1 MSQPILQQQVEC
13 GWAPCCNYQEVGKGD
28 IIPQL
33 SAPACRRAP
42 CRNYQEVGGCGI
54 IPSLYL
60 CYIPLDHSR
69 QDGRPPHRIPR
80 LDESS
85 RMAGGPCPR
94 NGGVWHCNIIWG
106 IQDEGLRSNMADM
119 ELGDPWDYPTIW
131 RPSLPRPRSIASPGW
146 MSHPRWW
153 AIRGS
158 YPWDCIVRH
167 CNIVWGIQDE
177 C

>member
-1 MSQPILQQQVEC
+1 MSQLPRSWGL
-13 GWAPCCNYQEVGKGD
+13 WHHT
-28 IIPQL
+28 L
-33 SAPACRRAP
+33 SAPVL
-42 CRNYQEVGGCGI
+42 YTTG
-54 IPSLYL
+54 SLQT
-60 CYIPLDHSR
+60 R
-69 QDGRPPHRIPR
+69 WQTPHCIAW

-131 RPSLPRPRSIASPGW
+131 RPSLPRPGSIASPGW

-153 AIRGS
+153 AICGS
-158 YPWDCIVRH
+158 YPRDCIVRH
-167 CNIVWGIQDE
+167 CNIV
-177 C
+177 